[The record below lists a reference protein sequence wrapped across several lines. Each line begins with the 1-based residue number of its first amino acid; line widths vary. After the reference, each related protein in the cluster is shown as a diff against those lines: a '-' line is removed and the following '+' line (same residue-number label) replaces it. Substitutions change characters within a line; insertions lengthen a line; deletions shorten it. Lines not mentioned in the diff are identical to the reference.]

1 MKRLLIFILPLI
13 ILSFSIS
20 SCLIQAQTQEPEK
33 TASLFR
39 DIFFCIQYN
48 HDIDKDWPNMKLGG
62 DELDILRPI
71 PNSDSVVLPD
81 ITIPLYGL
89 TTKDKLCIKTSI
101 YNSTIKKSNSSETD
115 LFWDFQLIR
124 VEESSPGIVEY
135 LNPDEPTHPIFTKK
149 STGKIELIF
158 EGYVS
163 NKEPSLE
170 ANESDLTGSRH
181 FFIHLPV
188 NIVE

>member
-1 MKRLLIFILPLI
+1 MSI
-13 ILSFSIS
+13 ILAIS

-33 TASLFR
+33 TSSLYR

-48 HDIDKDWPNMKLGG
+48 YDNDKDWPNMKLGG
-62 DELDILRPI
+62 DELSILQPI

-89 TTKDKLCIKTSI
+89 ITKDKLCIQASI
-101 YNSTIKKSNSSETD
+101 YNSTITKYNATKTD
-115 LFWDFQLIR
+115 LFCDFQLIS

-135 LNPDEPTHPIFTKK
+135 SNPDEPTHPIFIKK
-149 STGKIELIF
+149 SIGKIELIF
-158 EGYVS
+158 EGHVS